1 MLNLKK
7 GTYKKPTVNT
17 IINGKNGCFFPKNEN
32 ESRLFIFKNSIQ
44 HYCTEGS
51 SGSSKSRINR
61 KPYCSGKEPACR
73 FGRLKRHCLRN
84 PWRRK
89 WQHAQ
94 YSCLENPMDRGAWR
108 TATHGVAKS
117 QTRLNTKN
125 TRTQNCKNSK
135 AESIFVHRWHN
146 YLCIKSY

>member
-89 WQHAQ
+89 WQHAPVFLPGEPYGQ
-94 YSCLENPMDRGAWR
+94 RSLADCNPWGCKESD
-108 TATHGVAKS
+108 TTEHEEYTH
-117 QTRLNTKN
+117 TKL
-125 TRTQNCKNSK
+125 QK
-135 AESIFVHRWHN
+135 
-146 YLCIKSY
+146 